1 MNKFLTFF
9 TFLVFT
15 SGTLKSQ
22 TQNDTI
28 FNYITKTP
36 VTIDGKANE
45 ECWANTEWHNMHQV
59 LIPYGATMEP
69 GDFEGKFKVAWDEQY
84 LYILVEVVDDS
95 LSDNFSNPL
104 QDWWNDDCVEIFID
118 ENRSKGEHERNNNA
132 FAYHVSLIYDA
143 IDSNSSGGGVN
154 YKDNIEVDMDT
165 TSEKTYLWEFAIKN
179 YSASFDINNPE
190 ASRVLLEPNKPMGF
204 AIAYCDNDGNSIRE
218 NFIGSMTL
226 TSGTHNDLYK
236 NADHFGPMI
245 LIDPNPTKIENK
257 NINNISIFP
266 NPTKST
272 TTIIIENSDNDYTS
286 YTLTSITG
294 QEIRK
299 GSFKGTTYNL
309 SLEDLNIGI
318 YLIKLSSKDSANSM
332 VIIKD

>member
-1 MNKFLTFF
+1 
-9 TFLVFT
+9 
-15 SGTLKSQ
+15 
-22 TQNDTI
+22 
-28 FNYITKTP
+28 
-36 VTIDGKANE
+36 
-45 ECWANTEWHNMHQV
+45 
-59 LIPYGATMEP
+59 
-69 GDFEGKFKVAWDEQY
+69 
-84 LYILVEVVDDS
+84 
-95 LSDNFSNPL
+95 
-104 QDWWNDDCVEIFID
+104 
-118 ENRSKGEHERNNNA
+118 
-132 FAYHVSLIYDA
+132 
-143 IDSNSSGGGVN
+143 
-154 YKDNIEVDMDT
+154 
-165 TSEKTYLWEFAIKN
+165 
-179 YSASFDINNPE
+179 
-190 ASRVLLEPNKPMGF
+190 
-204 AIAYCDNDGNSIRE
+204 
-218 NFIGSMTL
+218 MTL